1 MNPFSDTFE
10 FLMRNQWPIYVF
22 WPLLLAAVA
31 VAVYNLIVDG
41 RQRTIKEIWMCCA
54 RILIGSMWWQ
64 QTLWKLPP
72 YYTDLPSVP
81 NSGLKH
87 WMIEMVHS
95 AAFSLQSSFVEKIVL
110 PHFNIFA
117 PIVYGMEVFIA
128 ATLILGLFTRVGASL
143 GALMA
148 INLWL
153 GLYRSPSEWPWTY
166 FFLIV
171 LQVTFAVLSAGR
183 SLGFDTIIAG
193 RMARR
198 PEPKGMMG
206 RVMRAI
212 V

>member
-1 MNPFSDTFE
+1 
-10 FLMRNQWPIYVF
+10 MRNQWPIYVF